1 MECGDLL
8 ERVTGRNERLLGE
21 FTADELDPERS
32 SSRRGTCG

>member
-8 ERVTGRNERLLGE
+8 ERVAGLDEQLLGE

-32 SSRRGTCG
+32 SSRRGACG